1 MPVPAGTSATEAISS
16 GLPRQWRSSVSRR
29 IGWRIWQISSTSS
42 SSEYFI
48 R

>member
-16 GLPRQWRSSVSRR
+16 GLPDQWRSSVSRR
-29 IGWRIWQISSTSS
+29 IGWRIWPISSTSS